1 MAQAS
6 SIYDFTVLDA
16 KKQPYELKQLEGKVV
31 LVYNVASQC
40 GLTQAGYTAATT
52 MYNKYKADGL
62 EVLGF
67 PCNQFAGQEPGT
79 EEEIQ
84 HFACTKF
91 KAEFPIMAKV
101 DVNGD
106 KTAPL
111 FGYLKKAAPGIL
123 GTESVKWNFTS
134 FLVDRSGKCV
144 YRFSPGES
152 ADNIEKKLAPL
163 MAPK

>member
-1 MAQAS
+1 MAT
-6 SIYDFTVLDA
+6 SIYEFEVLDA
-16 KKQPYELKQLEGKVV
+16 KKQPYNLKQLEGKAV

-40 GLTQAGYTAATT
+40 GLTNAGYTAATT
-52 MYNKYKADGL
+52 LYTKYKAAGL
-62 EVLGF
+62 EILAF

-79 EEEIQ
+79 EEEVQ

-111 FGYLKKAAPGIL
+111 FQYLKKAAPGIL

-134 FLVDRSGKCV
+134 FLVNKEGKCV
-144 YRFSPGES
+144 YRVSPGES
-152 ADNIEKKLAPL
+152 ADVIEKKLAPL
-163 MAPK
+163 LA